1 MLSRPAAEAVA
12 YMRPLMKDVDAFHK
26 QKLVESGMKLIEYD
40 DEFYDS
46 VLALE
51 GVRALRYYIDKNQSA
66 GLGAL
71 LTEDLNR

>member
-1 MLSRPAAEAVA
+1 
-12 YMRPLMKDVDAFHK
+12 MRPLMKDVDAFHK

-40 DEFYDS
+40 DEFYES
-46 VLALE
+46 ILALD